1 MESLIL
7 RAYFSD
13 DSMKK
18 HSHYHDCHQI
28 VFITEGQ
35 AEFCVNEA
43 KYTAKAGNLLLFSR
57 YENHS
62 VTIQS
67 KKYNRYVLHIN
78 PATDASQNK
87 IYSIFSNRPVGF
99 ENIFD
104 LSDSAADYQWIFNRI
119 TQEFSSHTI
128 MGEEMLQLLLDQLL
142 IMLSRRLPEGVFT
155 FDDGIFATVSQI
167 QQRFEKEYFKQYT
180 LEDLAR
186 QYSISTSTLSHKFK
200 SITGTS
206 VMDYLQSCRIVTAKK
221 LLTKTTMNIG
231 EIVESC
237 GFSDNSNFSRTF
249 KNLCGMSPTSFRDK
263 YRH

>member
-1 MESLIL
+1 MENLVL

-13 DSMKK
+13 NAMKK

-28 VFITEGQ
+28 IFVMGGE

-43 KYTAKAGNLLLFSR
+43 KYRAKAGSLLLFSR

-67 KKYNRYVLHIN
+67 KEYTRYVLHIN
-78 PATDASQNK
+78 PGADSTQNK

-99 ENIFD
+99 DNLFD
-104 LSDSAADYQWIFNRI
+104 LSDSKDEFQWIFNRI
-119 TQEFSSHTI
+119 TQEFDSKAK
-128 MGEEMLQLLLDQLL
+128 MRDELLQLLVDQLL
-142 IMLSRRLPEGVFT
+142 IMLSRRLPDGVFE
-155 FDDGIFATVSQI
+155 FDDGIFATVSDI
-167 QQRFEKEYFKQYT
+167 QRRFEKEYYKQYS
-180 LEDLAR
+180 LEGLAG
-186 QYSISTSTLSHKFK
+186 QYSISPSTLSHRFK

-221 LLTKTTMNIG
+221 LLAKTSMSIG
-231 EIVESC
+231 RIVEQC

-249 KNLCGMSPTSFRDK
+249 KNLCGVSPTAFRNK
-263 YRH
+263 YK